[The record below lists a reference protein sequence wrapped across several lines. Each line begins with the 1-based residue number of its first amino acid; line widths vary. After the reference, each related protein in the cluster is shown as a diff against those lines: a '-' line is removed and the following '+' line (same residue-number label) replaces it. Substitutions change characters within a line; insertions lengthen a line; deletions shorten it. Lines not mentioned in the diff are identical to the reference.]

1 MGIHLLAFVGVAILV
16 VITPGPDT
24 LLVTKNALLHGRRVG
39 LATVAG
45 VSLGLI
51 VWTTAAAL
59 GIAALVRESELAFTL
74 VKIFGALYLA
84 WLGLSAL
91 RAASHPL
98 EPGDFADAAP
108 ARVASVRQGYRQGLL
123 TNLGNPKIAIFF
135 TSFLPQFAKGD
146 HPSFTALLLLAVAF
160 SAIGLAWLSFYNIV
174 IAKAG
179 EFLRRPTVRRVV
191 EGVTG
196 TALVAFGITLA
207 VEHR

>member
-1 MGIHLLAFVGVAILV
+1 VGIHLLAFVGVAILV

-135 TSFLPQFAKGD
+135 TSLLPQFVSGQRPGPVPFIVLGAVFSLMGLGWL
-146 HPSFTALLLLAVAF
+146 SCYVLLAARL
-160 SAIGLAWLSFYNIV
+160 SRLLAN
-174 IAKAG
+174 
-179 EFLRRPTVRRVV
+179 RRVKAAIDR
-191 EGVTG
+191 VTG
-196 TALVAFGITLA
+196 VVLIGVGVRLAL
-207 VEHR
+207 ERR